1 MIAPLRALV
10 GAAIVLLPAIGL
22 LPGEGRAQGAAPG
35 NVQFHEVQIAAD
47 AFSLGEPVPAW
58 VIPSAIPDPAQA
70 EPMLIRLADTQYYVD
85 RAPIVYV
92 RRAMTINDATSLS
105 RAGQVSIPFVPQ
117 YHKLKV
123 HAVRVL
129 RGGETLDRTASSS
142 VRFLQR
148 ETGLE
153 QGIYSGEVTASI
165 LVNDLRVGD
174 TLEFSYSLYGQ
185 NPVFGDKF
193 IATASWDQGYPAALR
208 RVVLTHP
215 AGRQIAWR
223 LIGDRKD
230 APLTPAESV
239 HEGMRRLVFEER
251 SIAKILVEPMTPME
265 HVAFRRLQFSEFNGW
280 SDVGRW
286 ANDLFQPN
294 DNLGEDGRAVV
305 DTLRTKATEEDRVVA
320 ALEFVQSQIRYFS
333 VSMGESSHR
342 PTQPEVVLKRRYGDC
357 KDKSLLLVALL
368 QALNIPAKPV
378 LVDLGRLRGLDS
390 ELPSPALFNHA
401 IVQATVGGQVFY
413 LDPTALGQHGRLRRM
428 GQIHEG
434 AQVLVVTPQ
443 ARELSIVASPD
454 VKELVRSVVSETATI
469 HKFNAD
475 GELKTKQIWHGV
487 VAERLRVMQERMPR
501 EQLLKTIADAM
512 ESRYPGAKL
521 VGEPDIQD
529 DRVNNALSIA
539 ATYAVPKLAS
549 ERDGNWFVRFLP
561 TNMRGT
567 LVAPP
572 SAARAVPLKLQHFPY
587 EASYTFEVKF
597 PDEVSVISDPR
608 AQSVHNKHFSYTVAS
623 SFRGNLAKHSVELRM
638 LAGKVEVA
646 DLQKYAEDA
655 RAAVNLSSG
664 AIVVP
669 KRAIKAVA
677 SAKAAKKD
685 FAQTVRDRVQE
696 TVDKTSEAIKSGKL
710 AGADLASS
718 HCLRSA
724 AHSDLGHSDKAI
736 ADANEAL
743 KLAPNAPA
751 MLSCRAYAYFVAG
764 EFEKSVADYAKA
776 IALGDT
782 DAKALQ
788 QRGISKF
795 YAGRLEDAAQ
805 DFARAAEDT
814 SDRERQ
820 VYSDLWLAWTH
831 LRLGKPLPEAL
842 LKRAGEE
849 STGGWPR
856 PARAVLAG
864 KLSPEEMLKLL
875 DRKTGDERRMAASEG
890 YFYLG
895 QYYLGRGDKAKAREY
910 FEKTRQ
916 LNIILYTEHTAAGF
930 ELRQLEASDRAP
942 PATTSSIAKSAPD
955 SPEAQVQNAGATPPP
970 AAKKAGGK
978 PAPKKSESW
987 ARDLWKQ

>member
-1 MIAPLRALV
+1 MIAPLRALA
-10 GAAIVLLPAIGL
+10 GAAFLALPVIGL
-22 LPGEGRAQGAAPG
+22 LPCMGHAQGAAPG

-47 AFSLGEPVPAW
+47 AFSLGEPVPTW
-58 VIPSAIPDPAQA
+58 VIPTDIPEPAQT
-70 EPMLIRLADTQYYVD
+70 EPMLVRLADTQYHID
-85 RAPIVYV
+85 RAPVVYV
-92 RRAMTINDATSLS
+92 RRAVTINDAASLS

-129 RGGETLDRTASSS
+129 RAGETLDRTASSS

-153 QGIYSGEVTASI
+153 QGVYSGEVTASI

-174 TLEFSYSLYGQ
+174 TLEYAYSLYGQ

-193 IATASWDQGYPAALR
+193 IATVGWDQGYPAALR
-208 RVVLTHP
+208 RVVLNHP
-215 AGRQIAWR
+215 AGRQISWR
-223 LIGDRKD
+223 LIGDRQG
-230 APLTPAESV
+230 APLKPAESV

-251 SIAKILVEPMTPME
+251 SIPKILLEPLTPPE
-265 HVAFRRLQFSEFNGW
+265 YVVFRRLQFSEFSSW
-280 SDVGRW
+280 SDVVGW
-286 ANDLFQPN
+286 ANEVFQSSG
-294 DNLGEDGRAVV
+294 NLGEDGRAMVE
-305 DTLRTKATEEDRVVA
+305 TLRKKATEEDRVVA

-342 PTQPEVVLKRRYGDC
+342 PTQPDVVLQRRYGDC

-368 QALNIPAKPV
+368 QALGIPAKPV

-390 ELPSPALFNHA
+390 ELPSPELFNHA

-443 ARELSIVASPD
+443 ARELSTIASPD

-487 VAERLRVMQERMPR
+487 IAERLRVMQERVPR
-501 EQLLKTIADAM
+501 EQMLKSIADAM

-539 ATYAVPKLAS
+539 ATYAVPKLAT
-549 ERDGNWFVRFLP
+549 ERDGNWFVRFVP
-561 TNMRGT
+561 TNLRGT

-572 SAARAVPLKLQHFPY
+572 SAARSAPLKLQHFPY
-587 EASYTFEVKF
+587 EASYTFEIKF
-597 PDEVSVISDPR
+597 PDEVSVITDPR
-608 AQSVHNKHFSYTVAS
+608 AQTVHNKHFTYTVSS
-623 SFRGNLAKHSVELRM
+623 SFRGNVAKHSVGLRM
-638 LAGKVEVA
+638 LAGRVEVA
-646 DLQKYAEDA
+646 DLQKYAEDS
-655 RAAVNLSSG
+655 RTAVSLTPG
-664 AIVVP
+664 AILVP

-685 FAQTVRDRVQE
+685 FAQTVRERVQE
-696 TVDKTSEAIKSGKL
+696 TVTKTSEAIKSGKL
-710 AGADLASS
+710 DRSRPCQLVLPAQQRP
-718 HCLRSA
+718 LRSRPVGQ
-724 AHSDLGHSDKAI
+724 GHRRRQRGPEGDPQLPDDSYLPGVTPISA
-736 ADANEAL
+736 
-743 KLAPNAPA
+743 
-751 MLSCRAYAYFVAG
+751 AG
-764 EFEKSVADYAKA
+764 EFEKSVADYSKS
-776 IALGDT
+776 IALGNT
-782 DAKALQ
+782 DAKTLQ
-788 QRGISKF
+788 QRGIAKF
-795 YAGRLEDAAQ
+795 YAGRLEE
-805 DFARAAEDT
+805 AAEDLLKAAT
-814 SDRERQ
+814 DSTDREGQ

-831 LRLGKPLPEAL
+831 LRLGKALPDEL
-842 LKRAGEE
+842 LKRAAEE
-849 STGGWPR
+849 PTGGWPR
-856 PARAVLAG
+856 PARAVLTG
-864 KLSPEEMLKLL
+864 KLAPEEMLKLL
-875 DRKTGDERRMAASEG
+875 ERKTGDERRMAESEG

-910 FEKTRQ
+910 FEKARRA
-916 LNIILYTEHTAAGF
+916 NIILYTEHTAAGF
-930 ELRQLEASDRAP
+930 ELRQLEASGRA
-942 PATTSSIAKSAPD
+942 PATTSSITSGG
-955 SPEAQVQNAGATPPP
+955 PESSDASVQNAGATPPP
-970 AAKKAGGK
+970 AAKKAGSK
-978 PAPKKSESW
+978 PAPKKSEFW

>member
-1 MIAPLRALV
+1 MIAPLRALA
-10 GAAIVLLPAIGL
+10 GAALFLLPAIGL

-47 AFSLGEPVPAW
+47 AFSLGEAVPAW
-58 VIPSAIPDPAQA
+58 VIPTAIPEPGQA

-92 RRAMTINDATSLS
+92 RRAMTINDAASLS

-174 TLEFSYSLYGQ
+174 TLEYAYSLYGQ

-215 AGRQIAWR
+215 AGRHIAWR

-239 HEGMRRLVFEER
+239 REGMRRLVFEER
-251 SIAKILVEPMTPME
+251 SIAKVLLEPMTPTE
-265 HVAFRRLQFSEFNGW
+265 HVAFRRLQFSEFAGW
-280 SDVGRW
+280 SDVVGW
-286 ANDLFQPN
+286 ADELFQSN
-294 DNLGEDGRAVV
+294 GNLGEDGRAMVE
-305 DTLRTKATEEDRVVA
+305 TLRQKATEEDRVVA

-357 KDKSLLLVALL
+357 KDKSLLLVTLL
-368 QALNIPAKPV
+368 QALGIPAKPV

-390 ELPSPALFNHA
+390 ELPSPELFNHA

-434 AQVLVVTPQ
+434 AQVLVVSPQ

-475 GELKTKQIWHGV
+475 GELKSKQTWHGV
-487 VAERLRVMQERMPR
+487 VAERLRVMQERLPR
-501 EQLLKTIADAM
+501 EQLLKSIADAM

-539 ATYAVPKLAS
+539 ATYRCPSSRPSAMGTGSCGSCPPTCAARWWRRLRRRGRRLSSCSISPTRRATPSRSNFPTTSAS
-549 ERDGNWFVRFLP
+549 SP
-561 TNMRGT
+561 TRARRAST
-567 LVAPP
+567 TSISAIRSPRP
-572 SAARAVPLKLQHFPY
+572 SAAILPSLG
-587 EASYTFEVKF
+587 
-597 PDEVSVISDPR
+597 R
-608 AQSVHNKHFSYTVAS
+608 AQNARRPGGGRRPAKIRRGRARRRQPRIRGHRRAEARHQGRGVGEGGQEGLCANGARAGAGNRQQDQCRPSSRAS
-623 SFRGNLAKHSVELRM
+623 S
-638 LAGKVEVA
+638 
-646 DLQKYAEDA
+646 
-655 RAAVNLSSG
+655 
-664 AIVVP
+664 P
-669 KRAIKAVA
+669 
-677 SAKAAKKD
+677 
-685 FAQTVRDRVQE
+685 
-696 TVDKTSEAIKSGKL
+696 
-710 AGADLASS
+710 
-718 HCLRSA
+718 
-724 AHSDLGHSDKAI
+724 
-736 ADANEAL
+736 
-743 KLAPNAPA
+743 APT
-751 MLSCRAYAYFVAG
+751 L
-764 EFEKSVADYAKA
+764 
-776 IALGDT
+776 
-782 DAKALQ
+782 
-788 QRGISKF
+788 
-795 YAGRLEDAAQ
+795 
-805 DFARAAEDT
+805 
-814 SDRERQ
+814 
-820 VYSDLWLAWTH
+820 
-831 LRLGKPLPEAL
+831 
-842 LKRAGEE
+842 
-849 STGGWPR
+849 
-856 PARAVLAG
+856 PARIACAAPRIPIWAFRTRR
-864 KLSPEEMLKLL
+864 SP
-875 DRKTGDERRMAASEG
+875 TP
-890 YFYLG
+890 
-895 QYYLGRGDKAKAREY
+895 
-910 FEKTRQ
+910 TR
-916 LNIILYTEHTAAGF
+916 
-930 ELRQLEASDRAP
+930 P
-942 PATTSSIAKSAPD
+942 
-955 SPEAQVQNAGATPPP
+955 
-970 AAKKAGGK
+970 
-978 PAPKKSESW
+978 
-987 ARDLWKQ
+987 